1 MTREEA
7 IEILHF
13 QTFVVDFQTGKALE
27 MAISAL
33 RQQESKV
40 TVTLPIWDMNL
51 RSIVLKKLRGVEY
64 QYTQMHSLMT
74 ENIADTIC
82 QGIEE
87 CLVQKERN
95 DPLMLDELRKMDG
108 EPVWVC
114 FSGSIIYEDGWFII
128 TETEKCE
135 ALLKGKASV
144 YKDFECYGKT
154 WLAYRQKPEGT
165 V

>member
-1 MTREEA
+1 MTRERAAELLSDVTVLDDHEMEEA
-7 IEILHF
+7 H
-13 QTFVVDFQTGKALE
+13 K

-33 RQQESKV
+33 RKQESKV
-40 TVTLPIWDMNL
+40 TVTLPIGDMNL

-95 DPLMLDELRKMDG
+95 DPLTLDELREMDG
-108 EPVWVC
+108 GAC
-114 FSGSIIYEDGWFII
+114 I
-128 TETEKCE
+128 
-135 ALLKGKASV
+135 
-144 YKDFECYGKT
+144 
-154 WLAYRQKPEGT
+154 
-165 V
+165 